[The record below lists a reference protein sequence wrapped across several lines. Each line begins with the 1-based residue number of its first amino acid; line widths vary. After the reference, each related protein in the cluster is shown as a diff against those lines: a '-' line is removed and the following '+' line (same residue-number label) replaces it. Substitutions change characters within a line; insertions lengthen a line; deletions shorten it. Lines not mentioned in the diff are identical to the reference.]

1 MQPPAWSV
9 HGSQTGKQKNIKIFF
24 KMTCIFRRDRL
35 DFIHTKQLGKSGTV
49 MQLIF
54 DTLLR
59 TGWRNGRMCCEIF

>member
-1 MQPPAWSV
+1 MAP
-9 HGSQTGKQKNIKIFF
+9 KQVSKKNIKIFF

-59 TGWRNGRMCCEIF
+59 TGWRNGRMCCGIF